1 MNEGVQNIHLFF
13 KPSLSSHFIKHFIK
27 NSGSPV
33 LNVVHQQDL
42 TFFKVKLDS
51 KVDRERLVRIE
62 LKQYENMDRAE
73 RQLIKSVERVE
84 RKEIK

>member
-1 MNEGVQNIHLFF
+1 M
-13 KPSLSSHFIKHFIK
+13 KYDTS
-27 NSGSPV
+27 
-33 LNVVHQQDL
+33 QDL

-51 KVDRERLVRIE
+51 KVDGERLARIE

-73 RQLIKSVERVE
+73 RQLIKTVE

>member
-1 MNEGVQNIHLFF
+1 MLLIPFLTMNKILHVTTIKTTLAQNTE
-13 KPSLSSHFIKHFIK
+13 K
-27 NSGSPV
+27 
-33 LNVVHQQDL
+33 QDL

-51 KVDRERLVRIE
+51 NVERERLVRKE

>member
-1 MNEGVQNIHLFF
+1 MFYWLT
-13 KPSLSSHFIKHFIK
+13 KAKCK
-27 NSGSPV
+27 
-33 LNVVHQQDL
+33 QDL
-42 TFFKVKLDS
+42 TFFQVKLDS

>member
-1 MNEGVQNIHLFF
+1 MGFSGNKFFCRGKWIFLPKSFTTGPKNCLHVCGVRTI
-13 KPSLSSHFIKHFIK
+13 
-27 NSGSPV
+27 
-33 LNVVHQQDL
+33 QDL

>member
-1 MNEGVQNIHLFF
+1 MNFE
-13 KPSLSSHFIKHFIK
+13 
-27 NSGSPV
+27 
-33 LNVVHQQDL
+33 QDL

-73 RQLIKSVERVE
+73 RQLIKSVER
-84 RKEIK
+84 KEIKKRRR

>member
-1 MNEGVQNIHLFF
+1 MQTDF
-13 KPSLSSHFIKHFIK
+13 KTKKH
-27 NSGSPV
+27 
-33 LNVVHQQDL
+33 L